1 MRKTNILTFVTIVLM
16 AVTLLGIPALAA
28 GLEYTK
34 TILYFNVGALDE
46 VTVTLVNEGAGIAT
60 AGAPGALTTSALN
73 FTCASGNCIYQNASL
88 SGGGGSQSD
97 TVPAI
102 TIDNT
107 GTTNAQINISAN
119 ASFPVLCSASG
130 YFALRYSNNTI
141 GTLPTAASPSN
152 LNTTNVTLVAT
163 YQPTDTV
170 LKVWLFG
177 NFSGCTQQIYAAQF
191 NVWANFV

>member
-1 MRKTNILTFVTIVLM
+1 MRKTGILTFVAVLLV

-46 VTVTLVNEGAGIAT
+46 VTVTLVNEGAGT
-60 AGAPGALTTSALN
+60 TTSGGAGVFTSSALN
-73 FTCASGNCIYQNASL
+73 FTCSSSDCQWVNASL
-88 SGGGGSQSD
+88 SGTGTQQSI
-97 TVPAI
+97 TTPAV

-119 ASFPVLCSASG
+119 VTLPAATCFN
-130 YFALRYSNNTI
+130 LRYSNDTMTI
-141 GTLPTAASPSN
+141 PSAGNLNN
-152 LNTTNVTLVAT
+152 LNTTNITLVQTYTPTGAT
-163 YQPTDTV
+163 

-177 NFSGCTQQIYAAQF
+177 NFSGCTQQVYAAQF
-191 NVWANFV
+191 DVWALFS